1 MIEVPTIEVAQVP
14 DPIPEG
20 VTVLDVR
27 EPIEW
32 QHGRIDGAV
41 HIPLTQLP
49 DRAGELP
56 VDQQLLVVCKVG
68 GRSSQATAFLREK
81 GFEAVNLAGGMIDW
95 ADAGPADGGRRRGRP
110 ARRLSGSVARTPPA
124 AAAAARR
131 SSRRR

>member
-27 EPIEW
+27 EPLEW
-32 QHGRIDGAV
+32 QHGHIDGAV
-41 HIPLTQLP
+41 HIPLTQIP
-49 DRAGELP
+49 DRAAELP

-81 GFEAVNLAGGMIDW
+81 GFEAINLAGGMIDW
-95 ADAGPADGGRRRGRP
+95 VEAGRP
-110 ARRLSGSVARTPPA
+110 MVAEGDGKPLVV
-124 AAAAARR
+124 
-131 SSRRR
+131 

>member
-27 EPIEW
+27 EPVEW
-32 QHGRIDGAV
+32 HYGRIGGAV
-41 HIPLTQLP
+41 HIPITEIP
-49 DRAGELP
+49 DRATELP

-68 GRSSQATAFLREK
+68 SRSAQVTAFLREK

-95 ADAGPADGGRRRGRP
+95 AEAGRP
-110 ARRLSGSVARTPPA
+110 MVGDDERGPMVV
-124 AAAAARR
+124 
-131 SSRRR
+131 

>member
-32 QHGRIDGAV
+32 RHGRIEGAV
-41 HIPLTQLP
+41 HIPLTELP
-49 DRAGELP
+49 DRASELP

-68 GRSSQATAFLREK
+68 ARSSQATAFLREK
-81 GFEAVNLAGGMIDW
+81 GFEAVNLAGGLIDW
-95 ADAGPADGGRRRGRP
+95 AESGRAMVAD
-110 ARRLSGSVARTPPA
+110 SGDPLVV
-124 AAAAARR
+124 
-131 SSRRR
+131 

>member
-32 QHGRIDGAV
+32 QYGHIDGAV
-41 HIPLTQLP
+41 HIPLTQIP
-49 DRAGELP
+49 SRAEELP
-56 VDQQLLVVCKVG
+56 VDPQLLVVCKVG
-68 GRSSQATAFLREK
+68 GRSAQATAFLREK

-95 ADAGPADGGRRRGRP
+95 SEAGRPMVADGDVDP
-110 ARRLSGSVARTPPA
+110 LVV
-124 AAAAARR
+124 
-131 SSRRR
+131 

>member
-32 QHGRIDGAV
+32 QHGRIDGAI

-49 DRAGELP
+49 DRASELP
-56 VDQQLLVVCKVG
+56 DDQQLLVVCKVG

-81 GFEAVNLAGGMIDW
+81 GFEAINLAGGMIDW
-95 ADAGPADGGRRRGRP
+95 VEAGRP
-110 ARRLSGSVARTPPA
+110 TVGDGPGDPLIV
-124 AAAAARR
+124 
-131 SSRRR
+131 

>member
-1 MIEVPTIEVAQVP
+1 MIEVPTIEVSQVP

-49 DRAGELP
+49 DRSRELP

-81 GFEAVNLAGGMIDW
+81 GFEAINLAGGMIDW
-95 ADAGPADGGRRRGRP
+95 VEAGRQTVGDGPGDP
-110 ARRLSGSVARTPPA
+110 MIV
-124 AAAAARR
+124 
-131 SSRRR
+131 

>member
-14 DPIPEG
+14 DPLPAG

-32 QHGRIDGAV
+32 RHGRIEGAL

-49 DRAGELP
+49 DRTGELP
-56 VDQQLLVVCKVG
+56 TDQQLLVVCKIG
-68 GRSSQATAFLREK
+68 GRSAQATAFLHEK

-95 ADAGPADGGRRRGRP
+95 MDAG
-110 ARRLSGSVARTPPA
+110 
-124 AAAAARR
+124 R
-131 SSRRR
+131 SMVGDEGDPLVL

>member
-14 DPIPEG
+14 DPIPAG

-27 EPIEW
+27 EPVEW
-32 QHGRIDGAV
+32 HHGRIDGAV
-41 HIPLTQLP
+41 HIPLTEIP
-49 DRAGELP
+49 GRAEELP

-95 ADAGPADGGRRRGRP
+95 AEAGRP
-110 ARRLSGSVARTPPA
+110 MVGDAEGPPTVV
-124 AAAAARR
+124 
-131 SSRRR
+131 

>member
-27 EPIEW
+27 EPLEW
-32 QHGRIDGAV
+32 HHGRIDGAL

-49 DRAGELP
+49 DRAAELP
-56 VDQQLLVVCKVG
+56 ADQQLLVVCKVG

-81 GFEAVNLAGGMIDW
+81 GFEAINLAGGMIDW
-95 ADAGPADGGRRRGRP
+95 VEAGRSMVGDAEGPP
-110 ARRLSGSVARTPPA
+110 LVV
-124 AAAAARR
+124 
-131 SSRRR
+131 